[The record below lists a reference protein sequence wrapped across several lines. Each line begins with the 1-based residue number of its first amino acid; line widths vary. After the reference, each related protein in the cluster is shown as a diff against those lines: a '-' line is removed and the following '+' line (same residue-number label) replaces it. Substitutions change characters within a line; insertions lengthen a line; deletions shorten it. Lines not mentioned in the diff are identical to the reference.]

1 MVEGAGRRGRGRAG
15 AGGGVRCSCYC
26 YWWLLVELGFRLWR
40 EYRVVHCPDNGWY
53 WCVSRSQRARWS
65 TGYNTQQPH
74 EATPRTKSFIDRFR
88 VRWKEVVPM
97 SAPSDK
103 DRMRL
108 ERLKA
113 YSNLIR
119 AIGVLAKTIGEWF
132 F

>member
-1 MVEGAGRRGRGRAG
+1 
-15 AGGGVRCSCYC
+15 
-26 YWWLLVELGFRLWR
+26 
-40 EYRVVHCPDNGWY
+40 
-53 WCVSRSQRARWS
+53 
-65 TGYNTQQPH
+65 
-74 EATPRTKSFIDRFR
+74 
-88 VRWKEVVPM
+88 M